1 MPLTIVALCLVVL
14 VSLYFYN
21 NPLKHGRWFMIR
33 RFF

>member
-1 MPLTIVALCLVVL
+1 MPLTIVALCLVI

-21 NPLKHGRWFMIR
+21 NPLNYGRWFMIR